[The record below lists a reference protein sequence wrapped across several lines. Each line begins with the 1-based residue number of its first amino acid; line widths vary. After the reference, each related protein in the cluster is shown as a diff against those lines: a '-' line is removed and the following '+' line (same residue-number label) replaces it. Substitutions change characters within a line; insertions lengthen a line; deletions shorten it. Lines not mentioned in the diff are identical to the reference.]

1 MPISA
6 VRARLVRWPETFPVS
21 CWRSSAATRPEWDLL
36 RAHSAELAGAAGE
49 RDWLSTSVEDRT
61 AAWLAAEDR
70 RDALTEFVAARRYAG
85 GGFAT
90 STKEGVVLAQLDGAP
105 DDVPASVLRLDEA
118 ESSLRAQVRRMRRE
132 DDDLVLE
139 IFAGLRKV
147 DQGGDFPEVA
157 ARLLGSG
164 EPVDLPVEVHPDAA
178 VTRWMGEPHQY
189 HDYGV
194 LTVRIP
200 LHALSTGSWQ
210 LELDMQHSGVRR
222 TGRVDRAGGPRLG
235 RANPV
240 GRRPCAAVGLGPG
253 GCAARRH
260 R

>member
-6 VRARLVRWPETFPVS
+6 VRVRLVRWPVTFPVS
-21 CWRSSAATRPEWDLL
+21 CWRSSAATRPSGISCGPIPLSWP
-36 RAHSAELAGAAGE
+36 APQGE

-90 STKEGVVLAQLDGAP
+90 STKDGVVLAQLDGAP
-105 DDVPASVLRLDEA
+105 EDVPASVLRLDEA
-118 ESSLRAQVRRMRRE
+118 ESALRAQVRRMRRE

-157 ARLLGSG
+157 
-164 EPVDLPVEVHPDAA
+164 
-178 VTRWMGEPHQY
+178 
-189 HDYGV
+189 
-194 LTVRIP
+194 
-200 LHALSTGSWQ
+200 
-210 LELDMQHSGVRR
+210 
-222 TGRVDRAGGPRLG
+222 
-235 RANPV
+235 
-240 GRRPCAAVGLGPG
+240 RPAPG
-253 GCAARRH
+253 QR
-260 R
+260 